1 MELVHPV
8 KVFDATHNSDIL
20 GNKRKIPGTVLTCS
34 YFNLLSMHTHTL
46 STVVLQHRMSLL
58 NNYHIRYYIHSMYV

>member
-20 GNKRKIPGTVLTCS
+20 GNERKIPGTVLTCT

-46 STVVLQHRMSLL
+46 SAVVL
-58 NNYHIRYYIHSMYV
+58 